1 MTHFSWPQYPGKI
14 QNYTRTNRSNSERS
28 GNYGENIFINFSC
41 LFMWKMEKKNI
52 CPNKTFL
59 ENYFF
64 QVQQLK
70 GTMKFQVGAIH
81 WG

>member
-1 MTHFSWPQYPGKI
+1 VKGQEIMVRISLLTFPV
-14 QNYTRTNRSNSERS
+14 
-28 GNYGENIFINFSC
+28 FSC
-41 LFMWKMEKKNI
+41 RKWKKNI

-70 GTMKFQVGAIH
+70 GTMKFQVRAIH